1 MAHLKRNPKMPEFE
15 IGIFFSGLNR
25 NLVNSDYNL
34 RVFECKIAA
43 WNMLV
48 YQHQLL
54 KTFDKTFFR
63 DIPRETFEA
72 TRDVM
77 PHSFQSEQNFSIL
90 SIDVYVWT

>member
-54 KTFDKTFFR
+54 KTFDKTLFR

-77 PHSFQSEQNFSIL
+77 PHSFQSEQNISIL